1 MSQIITIANQKGGVS
16 KTTTT
21 HAMAAGLDQR
31 GYKVLALDM
40 DPQGNLSD
48 NAGADNY
55 SRPTMYELLKKEAT
69 LEETIQHLSFD
80 IIPSNILLASMEQ
93 ELNKT
98 GKEYTLR
105 ECIETVLDSYDFI
118 IIDTPPSLGILTINA
133 FTAANEII
141 IPTTAGIFAVK
152 GIVQLNDTINTVRK
166 YCNKTLQIAGI
177 LLTRFNP
184 RANINK
190 DIKALT
196 AQLSEQMDA
205 KLYNTYIRSSV
216 VVEEAQAVKKDIFSY
231 AADSTVANDYRL
243 FIDEYL
249 GGHK

>member
-1 MSQIITIANQKGGVS
+1 MSQIIAIANQKGGVS
-16 KTTTT
+16 KTTTSHT
-21 HAMAAGLDQR
+21 MAAGLKQR
-31 GYKVLALDM
+31 GYRVLALDM

-55 SRPTMYELLKKEAT
+55 DCPTMYELLKKEVVA
-69 LEETIQHLSFD
+69 EETIQHLSFD
-80 IIPSNILLASMEQ
+80 IIPANILLAGTEQ

-98 GKEYTLR
+98 GKEYRLQ
-105 ECIETVLDSYDFI
+105 ECIENVRDRYDYI

-152 GIVQLNDTINTVRK
+152 GIVQLNDTINTVQK
-166 YCNKTLQIAGI
+166 YCNKQLKIAGI
-177 LLTRFNP
+177 LITKFNP
-184 RANINK
+184 RVNINK

-196 AQLSEQMDA
+196 TQLSEQINV
-205 KLYNTYIRSSV
+205 KIYNTYIRSSV
-216 VVEEAQAVKKDIFSY
+216 VVEEAQAMKKDIFSY
-231 AADSTVANDYRL
+231 AADSTVANDYNS

-249 GGHK
+249 GG

>member
-1 MSQIITIANQKGGVS
+1 MSQIIAIANQKGGVS
-16 KTTTT
+16 KTTTSHT
-21 HAMAAGLDQR
+21 MAAGLKQR
-31 GYKVLALDM
+31 GYRVLALDM

-55 SRPTMYELLKKEAT
+55 DCPTMYELLKKEVVA
-69 LEETIQHLSFD
+69 EETIQHLSFD
-80 IIPSNILLASMEQ
+80 IIPANILLAGTEQ

-98 GKEYTLR
+98 GKEYRLQ
-105 ECIETVLDSYDFI
+105 ECIENVQDRYDYI

-152 GIVQLNDTINTVRK
+152 GIVQLNDTINTVQK
-166 YCNKTLQIAGI
+166 YCNKQLKIAGI
-177 LLTRFNP
+177 LITKFNP
-184 RANINK
+184 RVNINK

-196 AQLSEQMDA
+196 TQLSEQINV
-205 KLYNTYIRSSV
+205 KIYNTYIRSSV
-216 VVEEAQAVKKDIFSY
+216 VVEEAQAMKKDIFSY
-231 AADSTVANDYRL
+231 AADSTVANDYNS

-249 GGHK
+249 GG